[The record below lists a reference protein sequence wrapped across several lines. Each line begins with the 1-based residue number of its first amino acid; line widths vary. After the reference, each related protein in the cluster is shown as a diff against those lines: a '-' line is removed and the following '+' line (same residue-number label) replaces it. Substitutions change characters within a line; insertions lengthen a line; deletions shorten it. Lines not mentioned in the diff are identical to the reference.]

1 MIVLDTHIWLWW
13 IGEKHESLRPSWI
26 EVIDSADAV
35 GVSAMSLFE
44 VSWLH
49 HHQRIRLPV
58 SPVAWFEK
66 ALVNSGIELLPITP
80 DIADCAVA
88 LPEHHRDPQDRIII
102 ATAICGNARLIS
114 ADTAFSKYRELSG
127 VLID

>member
-26 EVIDSADAV
+26 GVIDSADAV

-58 SPVAWFEK
+58 PPVAWFEK
-66 ALVNSGIELLPITP
+66 ALANSGIELLPITP
-80 DIADCAVA
+80 DIADRAVA
-88 LPEHHRDPQDRIII
+88 LPEHHCHGYMRQR
-102 ATAICGNARLIS
+102 
-114 ADTAFSKYRELSG
+114 
-127 VLID
+127 